1 MSALLISINPTG
13 ESTGTI
19 KDWPSNTIPNGWLEC
34 GGQAVSR
41 TTFAALFAV
50 IGVTY
55 GAGNGSTTFNLPD
68 LRGRVTAGRDDMG
81 GVIADRLVGGAPE
94 GVDGATL
101 GAAGGHKVHQLATS
115 EVPTLFAQAQFQIG
129 SESAVVGYEGLAGSV
144 HNNVQ
149 PTMILNK
156 IIKT

>member
-1 MSALLISINPTG
+1 MSALLMSGNPTG
-13 ESTGTI
+13 EATGTI

-50 IGVTY
+50 IGVIY

-68 LRGRVTAGRDDMG
+68 LRGRVTAGKDDMG
-81 GVIADRLVGGAPE
+81 GLIADRLVGGAPE

-101 GAAGGHKVHQLATS
+101 GAGGGHKVHHLTTGEA
-115 EVPTLFAQAQFQIG
+115 PTLYAQSAFQMG
-129 SESAVVGYEGLAGSV
+129 SDSAVVGYEGLAGGM